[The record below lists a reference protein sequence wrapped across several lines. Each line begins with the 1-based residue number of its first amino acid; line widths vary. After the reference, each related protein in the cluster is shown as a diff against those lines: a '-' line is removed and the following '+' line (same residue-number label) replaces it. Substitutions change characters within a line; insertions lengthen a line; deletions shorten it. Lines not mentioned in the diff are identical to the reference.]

1 MLTWP
6 YILFIA
12 AGCLLLTLLAGAAF
26 VRWSRTAPG
35 GEPGIGFLWLVDR
48 VYCRFMHRLTVTGRE
63 HVPATNAPGGLVVVS
78 NHTGPIDALVIQA
91 ACRFQI
97 RWMMAVD
104 MMIPALEWLWTRH
117 PVIAVSRNGRDS
129 GPVRE
134 AIRHVKDGGV
144 VGVFPEGAIVQPRHE
159 LRPFHEGVGL
169 IISRTRAP
177 VLLVWVTGTPES
189 PRMGEAL
196 STRSRSTVVFLD
208 RIEFDQGT
216 DPATIT
222 RTLRERFAEVS
233 GWLVNDEPLVPPVP
247 PVGNSDP
254 FAAV

>member
-1 MLTWP
+1 M
-6 YILFIA
+6 
-12 AGCLLLTLLAGAAF
+12 AF

-35 GEPGIGFLWLVDR
+35 GGPVIGFIWRADR
-48 VYCRFMHRLTVTGRE
+48 VYGRLMHRTTVTGRE

-78 NHTGPIDALVIQA
+78 NHTGPIDGLVIQA

-104 MMIPALEWLWTRH
+104 LMIPALQWLWRWN
-117 PVIAVSRNGRDS
+117 PVIAVSRDGRDS

-144 VGVFPEGAIVQPRHE
+144 LGVFPEGAIVQPRSE

-177 VLLVWVTGTPES
+177 VLLVWVSGTPES
-189 PRMGEAL
+189 PRMGEAIF
-196 STRSRSTVVFLD
+196 TRSRSRVVFLD
-208 RIEFDQGT
+208 IIEFDKGAG
-216 DPATIT
+216 PAAIT
-222 RTLRERFAEVS
+222 RTLRERLAEAS
-233 GWLVNDEPLVPPVP
+233 GWPVNDEPLIPPVRN
-247 PVGNSDP
+247 GDP
-254 FAAV
+254 FAVA